1 MSGSEVEFISQA
13 YVNSG
18 NELRPSA
25 EKGLDRAFF
34 GRYVRMLDE
43 RGFDYVLL
51 PYGSGRHD
59 PFALAAVA
67 GATTERLAPIVAL
80 RPNLVQ
86 PTWAAKALATIDQ
99 LSGGR
104 AAVHIISGGD
114 DQEQRREGDRLGK
127 SQRYARSAE
136 FIQILRRVW
145 TADGPF
151 DHAGEYYAFEDFASQ
166 VRPLRG
172 TIPIS
177 VGGSSPEAY
186 RVGGA
191 HGDIFGL
198 WGEPLERTREQIEA
212 VSAQARAAGRD
223 EPPRIWATFRPIIDR
238 TEELAWE
245 KAYRVLS
252 SLRRNASD
260 GGATPRDAAP
270 NVGSQ
275 RLLDIAKQGDLHDRA
290 LWTPVATATGAR
302 GASTAL
308 VGTPETVAAAL
319 LDYVDIGVR
328 LISIRGYDY
337 YDDALDYG
345 RYLLPLVR
353 QELAHRKTSVAAGAR

>member
-1 MSGSEVEFISQA
+1 MSERSVEFISQA

-18 NELRPSA
+18 NEIRPGA
-25 EKGLDRAFF
+25 DKALDRTFF
-34 GRYVRMLDE
+34 ARYVRTLDE
-43 RGFDYVLL
+43 YGFDYVLL
-51 PYGSGRHD
+51 PYGSARHD
-59 PFALAAVA
+59 PITLAAAVA
-67 GATTERLAPIVAL
+67 ATTERLTPIVAL

-99 LSGGR
+99 LGGGR

-114 DQEQRREGDRLGK
+114 DHEQRREGDRLDK
-127 SQRYARSAE
+127 ARRYARSAE
-136 FIQILRRVW
+136 FIQLLRRVW
-145 TADGPF
+145 TADGPI
-151 DHAGEYYAFEDFASQ
+151 DHAGEYYSFEDFASQ
-166 VRPLRG
+166 VRPTRG

-198 WGEPLERTREQIEA
+198 WGEPLDRTREQIAAITAEA
-212 VSAQARAAGRD
+212 TAAGRA

-238 TEELAWE
+238 TEELAWD
-245 KAYRVLS
+245 KAHRTLAA
-252 SLRRNASD
+252 LNRNAAN
-260 GGATPRDAAP
+260 GGAAPRESAP
-270 NVGSQ
+270 NAGSQ
-275 RLLDIAKQGDLHDRA
+275 RLLDIAKQGERHDRA

-319 LDYVDIGVR
+319 LDYVDLGVS

-337 YDDALDYG
+337 YDDAVDYG
-345 RYLLPLVR
+345 RHLLPLVH
-353 QELAHRKTSVAAGAR
+353 QELATRRALTGSGAR